1 MARATSKVITV
12 LVAFAVSYVTFRNVD
27 WRAALESIRSLGAGA
42 CWLLVPSLVAVFAEA
57 RAWQS
62 SVRVFAGRPSTLRL
76 AHVRVVTE
84 SLGTV
89 LPFGAL
95 WAEAVKPYL
104 LRRHCGFS
112 LAHSLTAIAARKY
125 LLIITQGA
133 YVLIGLSLGHHALG
147 RASQSLAGSQALLLW
162 LVPLSALFL
171 LGLAEGMALSLGGG
185 RALSRVLDALSK
197 IRIDRLKEAL
207 DRVRRDLERTDEHA
221 VLFFGTTQR
230 LALGPL
236 ALTLLGWMM
245 EAVETWLILSLLGQ
259 NLDFGSAL
267 AVEATVVFVRHL
279 LFMLPAGLGAQELG
293 YAALFGALGVGLEA
307 SAAFALLKRGRE
319 LVWAA
324 AGYVLFLA
332 DTANTSRAT
341 RSQAPVPAH

>member
-1 MARATSKVITV
+1 VTSKVITV
-12 LVAFAVSYVTFRNVD
+12 LVALAVSYVTFRNVD
-27 WRAALESIRSLGAGA
+27 WSAAFESIRALGASA
-42 CWLLVPSLVAVFAEA
+42 CWLFVPSLVAVFAEA

-76 AHVRVVTE
+76 ARVRVITE
-84 SLGTV
+84 SLGTS

-95 WAEAVKPYL
+95 WAEAVKPHL

-125 LLIITQGA
+125 LLMITQA
-133 YVLIGLSLGHHALG
+133 VYTLIGLSLGYHALS
-147 RASQSLAGSQALLLW
+147 RASQSLAGSAALLW
-162 LVPLSALFL
+162 LVPLSALL
-171 LGLAEGMALSLGGG
+171 LLCLAEGMALSLGGG
-185 RALSRVLDALSK
+185 RALSRLLDALSH
-197 IRIDRLKEAL
+197 IRIDRMKRAIA
-207 DRVRRDLERTDEHA
+207 RARRELERTDEHA
-221 VLFFGTTQR
+221 VRFFGTAHR

-245 EAVETWLILSLLGQ
+245 EAMETWLILSLLGQ
-259 NLDFGSAL
+259 ELDFGSAL

-324 AGYVLFLA
+324 AGYALFLA
-332 DTANTSRAT
+332 DTADANRAT
-341 RSQAPVPAH
+341 RGRAPLPAH

>member
-1 MARATSKVITV
+1 VTSKVITV
-12 LVAFAVSYVTFRNVD
+12 LVAFTVSYLTFRNVD
-27 WRAALESIRSLGAGA
+27 WRAAFVSIRSVGASA
-42 CWLLVPSLVAVFAEA
+42 CWLLVPSLVAVLAEA

-125 LLIITQGA
+125 LLVITQGA
-133 YVLIGLSLGHHALG
+133 YVLIGLALGYHALA
-147 RASQSLAGSQALLLW
+147 RASQSLAGSTVLLW
-162 LVPLSALFL
+162 LVPLSALL
-171 LGLAEGMALSLGGG
+171 LLCVGEGMALSLGGG
-185 RALSRVLDALSK
+185 RALSRVLDALSE
-197 IRIDRLKEAL
+197 IRIDRLRGAL
-207 DRVRRDLERTDEHA
+207 ARVRRDFERTDEHA
-221 VLFFGTTQR
+221 VRFFGTTQR

-245 EAVETWLILSLLGQ
+245 EALETWLILSLLGQ
-259 NLDFGSAL
+259 DLDFGSAL

-324 AGYVLFLA
+324 AGYLLFLA
-332 DTANTSRAT
+332 DTANANRAT
-341 RSQAPVPAH
+341 RGRAPLPAH

>member
-1 MARATSKVITV
+1 VASKVATV
-12 LVAFAVSYVTFRNVD
+12 VAAAALSYVAFRNVNPE
-27 WRAALESIRSLGAGA
+27 AALGSIHALGASA
-42 CWLLVPSLVAVFAEA
+42 CFLLVPSLLAVLAEA
-57 RAWQS
+57 RAWQT
-62 SVRVFAGRPSTLRL
+62 SVSVFVARPSALRL

-112 LAHSLTAIAARKY
+112 LSDSLTAIAVRKY

-133 YVLIGLSLGHHALG
+133 YVLLGLSLGYHALA
-147 RASQSLAGSQALLLW
+147 RASLSLTGSPALVW
-162 LVPLSALFL
+162 SVPLAALFL
-171 LGLAEGMALSLGGG
+171 LGLAEGMALSLRGG
-185 RALSRVLDALSK
+185 RALKCLLEALGR
-197 IRIDRLKEAL
+197 IRIERLRAAIE
-207 DRVRRDLERTDEHA
+207 RGRRELERTDEHA
-221 VLFFGTTQR
+221 VRFFGTSHR

-236 ALTLLGWMM
+236 ALTLFGWMM
-245 EAVETWLILSLLGQ
+245 EAAETWLILSMLGQ

-267 AVEATVVFVRHL
+267 GVEATVVFVRHL

-293 YAALFGALGVGLEA
+293 YTALFGALGVGLET

-319 LVWAA
+319 LLWAA
-324 AGYVLFLA
+324 AGYGLFLLDA
-332 DTANTSRAT
+332 AQTSRG
-341 RSQAPVPAH
+341 RSDEAPLPAH